1 MNKKKLYRLTASTE
15 LVQQSFWPVCFV
27 DIDGLPSAIKKD
39 WVPSQLLEF
48 LRDTPVEILNNN
60 EVVPVVSYE
69 TIRDLSLKI
78 MKLTDDLYYTKMRED
93 MWHQRISKLI
103 NDMPKDLAREL
114 CPDLT
119 VV

>member
-1 MNKKKLYRLTASTE
+1 MKKKLYRLCCGDCKTP
-15 LVQQSFWPVCFV
+15 QSFWPVCFV

-69 TIRDLSLKI
+69 TIKALSLKI
-78 MKLTDDLYYTKMRED
+78 MELSDDLYYTKMRED